1 MLESIFDLFAQSEVT
16 IARTAGG
23 LGIGLTLVKRL
34 LELHGG
40 HVSATSAGLGT
51 GSRFEA
57 RLPLV
62 AATAD
67 RRAAPR
73 VHIPA
78 SSKRVLIAEDGEDTR
93 ESLGMLLAA
102 WNHQVVFAGDGPE
115 AVRLARAEQPDIAL
129 IDIGLPGFD
138 GYAVAREIRGEG
150 TSWARK
156 VRLVALTGYG
166 QASDRTRA
174 LEAGFDAHML
184 KPVDPA
190 ELEGLIAR
198 V

>member
-1 MLESIFDLFAQSEVT
+1 M
-16 IARTAGG
+16 
-23 LGIGLTLVKRL
+23 
-34 LELHGG
+34 
-40 HVSATSAGLGT
+40 SATSAGLGE

-62 AATAD
+62 AAPAD
-67 RRAAPR
+67 RRAVPR
-73 VHIPA
+73 VVVATTP
-78 SSKRVLIAEDGEDTR
+78 KRVLVAEDGEDTR
-93 ESLGMLLAA
+93 ESLGMLLSA
-102 WNHQVVFAGDGPE
+102 WHHQVVFAADGPE
-115 AVRLARAEQPDIAL
+115 AVRMARAEKPDIAL

-156 VRLVALTGYG
+156 VHLVALTGYG

-184 KPVDPA
+184 KPVDPT
-190 ELEGLIAR
+190 ELEGVIAR